1 MESVNLSPIHI
12 PENSF
17 GTENNIN
24 LNPSKL
30 NIYCPEKLVM
40 SEAIVKM
47 LKKITDLSNSNL
59 IRNANGLLSKKLSD
73 IDVEWVGKLKKR
85 LLDNKNKMFS

>member
-1 MESVNLSPIHI
+1 
-12 PENSF
+12 
-17 GTENNIN
+17 
-24 LNPSKL
+24 
-30 NIYCPEKLVM
+30 M

-85 LLDNKNKMFS
+85 LLDNKYKMFS